1 MMKYLL
7 IKLDTKKTK
16 IFFGLAWFT
25 LVTLWMFTTT
35 DAATFQWA
43 SERGGITAAEFGYF
57 GKLQFMFGILIGISA
72 SIMIK
77 VLRAQKL

>member
-1 MMKYLL
+1 MTKYLL
-7 IKLDTKKTK
+7 IKFDTKKTK
-16 IFFGLAWFT
+16 LFFGFAWLT

-43 SERGGITAAEFGYF
+43 TERGGITAAEFGYF

-72 SIMIK
+72 PIMIK
-77 VLRAQKL
+77 VLKARNL